1 MRLKRLTHKTGLPY
15 LSMTTDL
22 KGRCVRRACL
32 LIVERIPCSCS
43 AKLLLEKGQQLPQGV
58 DYQTYNPTSWPS
70 GECIAYLFACSNFTT
85 RD

>member
-43 AKLLLEKGQQLPQGV
+43 AKLLLEKGQQLPKVLIIKLTIPRAGRLENV
-58 DYQTYNPTSWPS
+58 
-70 GECIAYLFACSNFTT
+70 
-85 RD
+85 